1 MHFKTCSQVLIIGH
15 VPPGF
20 STPRGIRFMESKFNK
35 KFVNI
40 VLRHA
45 GVIAALH
52 FGHEHRDAFKI
63 FYNSPGMTYENKT
76 VCKQ

>member
-1 MHFKTCSQVLIIGH
+1 MLPICSPQVLIIGH

-20 STPRGIRFMESKFNK
+20 STPRGFHFMESKFNK
-35 KFVNI
+35 KFVSI

-45 GVIAALH
+45 DVIAALH

-63 FYNSPGMTYENKT
+63 FHNSSGMTNENKII
-76 VCKQ
+76 CKQ